1 MADRFQTTSPSLSGP
16 AAHAFAISPNDTTPA
31 SETTRALYV
40 GVGGNLSVTMASGGN
55 ATFTAVSSGTILPIR
70 VTKVLATGTTASDI
84 VGLV

>member
-16 AAHAFAISPNDTTPA
+16 ATHAFAISPNDTTPV
-31 SETTRALYV
+31 SETTRALYI

-55 ATFTAVSSGTILPIR
+55 TTFTAIASGTLLPIR
-70 VTKVLATGTTASDI
+70 VTKILATGTTATDI